1 MVTCFP
7 LLFRLD
13 ISFLIKYQP
22 PQEVDTA
29 EEQKR
34 KFNKCEKKLLWLIFG
49 LQLVLIILAG
59 LNSLILKI
67 EGIVQGS
74 DSLAYLIEA
83 IVYFIILLCTVIISL
98 LFI

>member
-1 MVTCFP
+1 MVTRSP

-34 KFNKCEKKLLWLIFG
+34 KFNKCEKKLLWALFA
-49 LQLVLIILAG
+49 LQLVFILFAG

-67 EGIVQGS
+67 QGKVQDS

-83 IVYFIILLCTVIISL
+83 IVYLMILLCTVFISI